1 MRTAETAVN
10 PYDVIIIG
18 AGAAG
23 LSAARAARSAGR
35 RVALVE
41 AGRPG
46 GDCTHYGC
54 VPSKALLETARR
66 IAGARDG
73 AAYGFSAP
81 VTVDFPAVM
90 QRVRRV
96 IADIEQDE
104 SPEQLARQGIEL
116 VAGWARFTSPHSV
129 DVDGRR
135 LTAGR
140 FVLAIG
146 AHAAIPPIPGLDQT
160 PYLDNKNVFALTALP
175 AHLLVLGGGA
185 IGCELAQ
192 AFRRLGA
199 QVTLVEAAPTLLVK
213 EEPEAAAVLTAVLA
227 REGVTVR
234 TGAAVE
240 RVSRSPDGPLLHLSD
255 GTTVSGTHLLVA
267 VGRAPATGGLSL
279 DVAGVELGPRRA
291 IAVDAYLR
299 TSADHI
305 FAIGDCASALQFTH
319 VGDEQGRLAAHNAF
333 HGRGR
338 PGVLGGQR
346 AFDSTVLPWV
356 TFTDPEIGRVG
367 LSEAEAYQRYGEGA
381 RVSLVALADTDRGRA
396 AGETT
401 GFIKLIA
408 APRPVLKGTLFL
420 QVVGM
425 TAVAPAGGELI
436 AEAALAMRTKAL
448 AGRLAQ
454 TVHAYPT
461 HSLATRMAASR
472 MFGSYA
478 GKTARPA
485 HDQPNAAE
493 LQAVLGER

>member
-1 MRTAETAVN
+1 MN

-104 SPEQLARQGIEL
+104 SPELLARQGIDL

-160 PYLDNKNVFALTALP
+160 PYLDNKSVFALTALP

-255 GTTVSGTHLLVA
+255 GTTVSGPHLLV
-267 VGRAPATGGLSL
+267 
-279 DVAGVELGPRRA
+279 
-291 IAVDAYLR
+291 
-299 TSADHI
+299 
-305 FAIGDCASALQFTH
+305 
-319 VGDEQGRLAAHNAF
+319 
-333 HGRGR
+333 RGR
-338 PGVLGGQR
+338 PGAGDGRAVPGHRRCRARSAPCHRRRRLPADQR
-346 AFDSTVLPWV
+346 RPHL
-356 TFTDPEIGRVG
+356 R
-367 LSEAEAYQRYGEGA
+367 
-381 RVSLVALADTDRGRA
+381 DRGLRLGVAVHPRRRRAGPTGRPQRLPRPWPPGRPRRA
-396 AGETT
+396 A
-401 GFIKLIA
+401 
-408 APRPVLKGTLFL
+408 
-420 QVVGM
+420 
-425 TAVAPAGGELI
+425 
-436 AEAALAMRTKAL
+436 
-448 AGRLAQ
+448 RL
-454 TVHAYPT
+454 
-461 HSLATRMAASR
+461 
-472 MFGSYA
+472 
-478 GKTARPA
+478 
-485 HDQPNAAE
+485 
-493 LQAVLGER
+493 